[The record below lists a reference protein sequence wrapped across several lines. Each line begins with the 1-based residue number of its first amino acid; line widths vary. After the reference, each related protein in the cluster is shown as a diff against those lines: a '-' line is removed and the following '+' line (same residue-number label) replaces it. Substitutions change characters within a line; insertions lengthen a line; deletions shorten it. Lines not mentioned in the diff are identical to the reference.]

1 MEPPADQH
9 AAPPRNVAT
18 RLLRAIIAK
27 SALEIAVVCLVAAL
41 AAFSNFSPLV
51 RGAVDVADQ
60 KRIAGWSLD
69 PLAPNEAV
77 EVQLFIDGQFIAT
90 KRADERRDDL
100 VEAGVAATPHHGF
113 SFAIEP
119 LKLGTGE
126 HAAQVYAVREAAGSN
141 KMLTPISKS
150 PNKFRVHLDAPSSQ

>member
-1 MEPPADQH
+1 MMKKPDQY
-9 AAPPRNVAT
+9 AAPQRNAAT

-60 KRIAGWSLD
+60 RRIAGWSLD
-69 PLAPNEAV
+69 PLAPDETV
-77 EVQLFIDGQFIAT
+77 EVQLFIDGQFVAM

-113 SFAIEP
+113 SFAIGA
-119 LKLGTGE
+119 LKLAAGE
-126 HAAQVYAVREAAGSN
+126 HAAQVYAVREVAGSN
-141 KMLTPISKS
+141 KMLTPITRT
-150 PNKFRVHLDAPSSQ
+150 PNKFRVHLDAHPLQ